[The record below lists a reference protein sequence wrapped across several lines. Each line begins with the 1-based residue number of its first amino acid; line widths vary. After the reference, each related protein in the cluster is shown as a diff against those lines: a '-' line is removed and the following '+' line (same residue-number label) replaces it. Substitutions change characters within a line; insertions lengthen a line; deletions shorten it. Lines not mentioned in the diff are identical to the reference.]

1 MDRNDKVFLRYY
13 NKIVMHKKVA
23 HPNEI
28 QHIIIYLRNFILFIL
43 LEGTK
48 VINKLR
54 SNEGVYYIYFR
65 KDMDIYLTDISNK
78 AMPTTHL
85 GSNSE
90 ISVKTQPVIIITP
103 LESF

>member
-1 MDRNDKVFLRYY
+1 
-13 NKIVMHKKVA
+13 MHKKVA